1 MVALCLSHN
10 GAVGDSLRFA
20 GSSRL
25 FLAFA

>member
-10 GAVGDSLRFA
+10 GAVGDSLRFS

-25 FLAFA
+25 LLAFP